1 MITIKTQEDIDF
13 LVEGGERHA
22 FILKELAKITVPGVS
37 TLTLEERAM
46 SMIKE
51 GGDRAAFLNYKPEG
65 AKRPYPAA
73 LCVSINEEIV
83 HGIPNE
89 IPRILID
96 GDIVTLDL
104 GLIHNGLITDSA
116 ITVPVGKVSD
126 EDLRLIRG
134 TEEALEAG
142 IRAAKGGK
150 QIGDIGYAIEQV
162 TKKYNLAGALGLS
175 GHGVGYEV
183 HEDPYVPNFGI
194 PGTGAKLKPGMV
206 IAIEPMLVLGK
217 GDIRL
222 LKDGYTFV
230 TKDGKKAAHCEH
242 TIVITENDPIVV
254 TRG

>member
-13 LVEGGERHA
+13 LIEGGKRHA
-22 FILKELAKITVPGVS
+22 FILNELVKLIVPGVS
-37 TLTLEERAM
+37 SLTLEELAM
-46 SMIKE
+46 KLIKKE
-51 GGDRAAFLNYKPEG
+51 GDRAAFFNYKPEG

-73 LCVSINEEIV
+73 LCVSVNEEIV

-89 IPRILID
+89 IPRILIE

-104 GLIHNGLITDSA
+104 GLVHNGLITDSA
-116 ITVPVGKVSD
+116 VTVPVGKVSA
-126 EDLRLIRG
+126 EDLRLITA

-142 IRAAKGGK
+142 IRAARGGNHV
-150 QIGDIGYAIEQV
+150 GDIGYAIEQV

-183 HEDPYVPNFGI
+183 HEDPYVPNTGM
-194 PGTGAKLKPGMV
+194 PGTGAKLKAGMV

-217 GDIRL
+217 GDIKL

-230 TKDGKKAAHCEH
+230 TKDGKKAAHSEH

-254 TRG
+254 TR